1 MADKNKKEEKSESKP
16 SIKTKEFPLK
26 KPYNGKEIGEKVKL
40 GPEAERFFQFKN
52 RI

>member
-1 MADKNKKEEKSESKP
+1 MADKKKEEKAESKP

-26 KPYNGKEIGEKVKL
+26 KPYGGKEIGDKVKL
-40 GPEAERFFQFKN
+40 GPEGERFFKRKN